1 MKVNFNIA
9 LTVFLLL
16 VITLNACSPAAG
28 PAPANPAQAGIK
40 VLATETFL
48 ADIAQNVAGERVKIE
63 SLLPIGLD
71 PHAFEPTPQ
80 DVRKIAGSDVLII
93 NGAGFEG
100 WLEKTLENAGGQR
113 QVIEASAGLAM
124 REPAE
129 GEKAHEHEGEEK
141 TGHDH
146 EGDPHFWLD
155 PNNIIKYVE
164 NIRDGLIA
172 ADPDGKSAYTQNA
185 AAYIAKLTE
194 LDGWIKT
201 QVEQIPAGRRLIVTN
216 HESFG
221 YFADRYG
228 FKIIGTVIPSVSS
241 GASPSAQE
249 LAELV
254 DHIQETG
261 AIALFLETGASPKL
275 AEQIAAETGIQVV
288 SELYTH
294 SITNA
299 NGNAPTYIDMMKHN
313 VNKIVETLK

>member
-1 MKVNFNIA
+1 MKVNFNIV

-16 VITLNACSPAAG
+16 VIALGACSPA
-28 PAPANPAQAGIK
+28 PTRPAQAGIK

-63 SLLPIGLD
+63 SLVPIGLD

-80 DVRKIAGSDVLII
+80 DVRKIAGSDVLIV

-129 GEKAHEHEGEEK
+129 SENAHEHEGEEE
-141 TGHDH
+141 TGHEH

-155 PNNIIKYVE
+155 PNNVIKYVE

-185 AAYIAKLTE
+185 AGYIAKLTE
-194 LDGWIKT
+194 LDDWIKT
-201 QVEQIPAGRRLIVTN
+201 QVDQIPAGRRLIVTN

-221 YFADRYG
+221 YFADQYG

-254 DHIQETG
+254 DHIRETD

-275 AEQIAAETGIQVV
+275 AEQIAAETGIKVV

-299 NGNAPTYIDMMKHN
+299 DGKAPTYIDMMKHN
-313 VNKIVETLK
+313 VNMMVEALK